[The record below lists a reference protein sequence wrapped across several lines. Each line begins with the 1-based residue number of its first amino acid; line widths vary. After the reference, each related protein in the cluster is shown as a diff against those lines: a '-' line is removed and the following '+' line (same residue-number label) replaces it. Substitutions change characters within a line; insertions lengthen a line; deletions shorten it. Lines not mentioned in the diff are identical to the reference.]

1 MSIVTKAKQSTYLI
15 ETQTITYYIIATK
28 IATISS
34 VFPGISKLDDRR
46 RLREHTQ
53 KCIFFSDLS
62 KASESLT
69 SSHLHWILHPNK
81 SPLQLP
87 PQVY

>member
-1 MSIVTKAKQSTYLI
+1 MSIVTKSKQSTYL
-15 ETQTITYYIIATK
+15 TITYYIIAPK
-28 IATISS
+28 IATISL

-53 KCIFFSDLS
+53 KCIVFFCDLS

-69 SSHLHWILHPNK
+69 SSHLHWFLHPNK
-81 SPLQLP
+81 SPLQWP